1 MFSQSIY
8 NGRRR
13 IPGMGI
19 WRKGFDSMPTYIV
32 EREIPGAS
40 KMTEAELRDASLRSL
55 EVLRQL
61 GPEIQWIQSYVADD
75 KIYCIYFSRDESLI
89 LEHSRKYGP
98 LARID
103 RIQAV
108 RWMLDPINYVQR
120 VPEAEIS
127 SVHTG

>member
-1 MFSQSIY
+1 
-8 NGRRR
+8 
-13 IPGMGI
+13 
-19 WRKGFDSMPTYIV
+19 
-32 EREIPGAS
+32 
-40 KMTEAELRDASLRSL
+40 MTEAELREVSLRSL

-75 KIYCIYFSRDESLI
+75 KIYCIYFTRDESLI

-108 RWMLDPINYVQR
+108 RWMLDPISYVR
-120 VPEAEIS
+120 KVPEAEIS
-127 SVHTG
+127 SAHTE

>member
-1 MFSQSIY
+1 
-8 NGRRR
+8 
-13 IPGMGI
+13 
-19 WRKGFDSMPTYIV
+19 MPTYIV
-32 EREIPGAS
+32 EREIPGAA
-40 KMTEAELRDASLRSL
+40 KMTEAELREASLRSL

-75 KIYCIYFSRDESLI
+75 KIYCIYFTHDESLI

-98 LARID
+98 LARVD

-108 RWMLDPINYVQR
+108 RWMLDPIKYVKKM
-120 VPEAEIS
+120 PETPLS

>member
-1 MFSQSIY
+1 
-8 NGRRR
+8 
-13 IPGMGI
+13 
-19 WRKGFDSMPTYIV
+19 MPTYIV

-40 KMTEAELRDASLRSL
+40 KMSEDELREASLRSL

-75 KIYCIYFSRDESLI
+75 KIYCIYFTRDESLI
-89 LEHSRKYGP
+89 LEHSRRYGP

-108 RWMLDPINYVQR
+108 RWMLDPVNYVQKA
-120 VPEAEIS
+120 PEPEVS
-127 SVHTG
+127 SARS